1 MGFSTS
7 STITSATS
15 ILGTIDGFNT
25 DKLLKTR
32 QDQPSYDQV
41 TYEENI
47 EDESNLQ
54 PESEQ
59 GFKTVV
65 RRLKR
70 GIFCHAFWSLCFDD
84 YDEDDITS
92 RKPKDS
98 IAPSLASLEQ
108 WQLQQRRDKR
118 SWLELSSIDDT
129 QTIFHR
135 KKLQDEK
142 GGMTKENKNGT
153 PATILVAKVTA
164 VDKYVAAG
172 DQTYKV
178 EDDVASEVSLDF
190 SEPNQF
196 IKGQR
201 IKIKKKPPKTIK
213 TTMKTKPKTEDST
226 LLGNSHES
234 TTQTLEERSKYSGE
248 GAKGSKD
255 NVSKASSSTSSKS
268 HRESRN
274 APFNK
279 RGSDTVSMNEPKRT
293 DVPFTEQSKVGGI
306 VAPEKDLKTKSS
318 QKDEKQPN
326 DSLKNTSDRSKKKS
340 EPLPA
345 ESVGSP
351 PNDTTTTGSGK
362 EIKEP
367 CSKKMVIE
375 STQGDQG
382 EEDEEDGVL
391 PKPRFIPDFSRRE
404 LKLCPVTSPPEQLIW
419 KYAEESRWEYYG
431 DPRKS
436 RVDRWWKEETG
447 GPRYDDQDFQKNSQ
461 SDDEDVY
468 SGRLEQY
475 YTYDSD
481 SEKEDESY
489 LERYS
494 SGPSLASPE
503 VAKERAER
511 LARECSKPTGST
523 VLRLFGF
530 GRRSG
535 LSQTVIASEDDLD
548 DFAEVNDLKLT
559 LRSRYD
565 TRYDED
571 FQDIPEIQSLPEE
584 SRDELPEGESDRNPV
599 PPGVFHL

>member
-47 EDESNLQ
+47 EDESNFQ

-65 RRLKR
+65 RRLK
-70 GIFCHAFWSLCFDD
+70 
-84 YDEDDITS
+84 
-92 RKPKDS
+92 K
-98 IAPSLASLEQ
+98 
-108 WQLQQRRDKR
+108 WQRQQRRDKR

-153 PATILVAKVTA
+153 PATIMVAKVTA

-255 NVSKASSSTSSKS
+255 NVSKASSSTSAKS
-268 HRESRN
+268 HRESRK

-351 PNDTTTTGSGK
+351 PNGK

-375 STQGDQG
+375 STQDDQG
-382 EEDEEDGVL
+382 EEDEEDAVL

-404 LKLCPVTSPPEQLIW
+404 LKLCPVTSPPEKLIW

-535 LSQTVIASEDDLD
+535 LSQIIASEDDLD

-571 FQDIPEIQSLPEE
+571 FLDIPEIQSPPEE